1 MIIAV
6 IPAARYI
13 IDDATGVNITL
24 QTACLHICGSCN
36 KLSEEGVPLRDPST
50 DALVM
55 DLRAYVTG
63 FRGDWKAL
71 KQTFNFARYADK
83 DEVCWMCLA
92 TKGATADSLSMC
104 YTNVNDDAPW
114 LETMGVVPWEFTPAY
129 AQLTGFQLTYI
140 QPDILHCWHLGTG
153 RDLAASALVF
163 MVKGG
168 LCFAGSTQA
177 ERLEG
182 ATIQLKEFCKERQL
196 PLKLHKLSKSK
207 LNWKSKAMPELRSS
221 GYDTYV
227 VVKWLTHVCERYSAV
242 LPRDLC
248 FALWAGNHVL
258 SILSNAGRFLTPL
271 EQSNKNTFGDAFM
284 HAYVRLANES
294 LPINLAG
301 KVAILAST
309 SLSQALLDSLRLSE
323 EYKFAV
329 MKSPAPEVPV
339 VKGHATG
346 EDAPMKVALQFVKAM
361 EANGI
366 EVTIAGSLARNVT
379 EPRFTKDIDVNLR
392 LGPGSVDKF
401 VAAATAVGAELR
413 SEIGRPRRG
422 RGILTDD
429 EVFLVIGIIY
439 SGIPIDVFF
448 NTWWGSQ
455 DAVDDAFLV
464 EVDGQGWRFIS
475 PTSLCLFKILFLSES
490 SPERVLLKHIEDI
503 YALLEVSKIPVDRRY
518 VSASS
523 VQTTTQH
530 RLSL

>member
-1 MIIAV
+1 
-6 IPAARYI
+6 
-13 IDDATGVNITL
+13 
-24 QTACLHICGSCN
+24 
-36 KLSEEGVPLRDPST
+36 
-50 DALVM
+50 
-55 DLRAYVTG
+55 
-63 FRGDWKAL
+63 
-71 KQTFNFARYADK
+71 
-83 DEVCWMCLA
+83 MCLA

-294 LPINLAG
+294 ISSGTRLFRLRPKLHIWHH
-301 KVAILAST
+301 IL
-309 SLSQALLDSLRLSE
+309 
-323 EYKFAV
+323 
-329 MKSPAPEVPV
+329 KS
-339 VKGHATG
+339 
-346 EDAPMKVALQFVKAM
+346 
-361 EANGI
+361 
-366 EVTIAGSLARNVT
+366 
-379 EPRFTKDIDVNLR
+379 
-392 LGPGSVDKF
+392 
-401 VAAATAVGAELR
+401 
-413 SEIGRPRRG
+413 RPRSRLNNHYYSTWMDEDFLK
-422 RGILTDD
+422 RIMKTHRLTSKMTAPKRM
-429 EVFLVIGIIY
+429 LQRYLLGL
-439 SGIPIDVFF
+439 P
-448 NTWWGSQ
+448 
-455 DAVDDAFLV
+455 
-464 EVDGQGWRFIS
+464 
-475 PTSLCLFKILFLSES
+475 KIWSDKM
-490 SPERVLLKHIEDI
+490 R
-503 YALLEVSKIPVDRRY
+503 
-518 VSASS
+518 SS
-523 VQTTTQH
+523 VPGV
-530 RLSL
+530 L